1 MIVDDELAGRR
12 MLREYCAAQADL
24 ELVGEFAD
32 GLVALEQIRQ
42 QAPDLLF
49 LDIQMDTLGGIALAR
64 ALDPATMPLIVFVTA
79 YDHYALEAFEVSAL
93 DYLLKP
99 FDEERFGKTLERAR
113 QRLQTHSSSDRY
125 TALNGVLTQLEQHIR
140 TIHPGTRPRLL
151 AEAGGRMHVLDAD
164 RIEVVEADRNYVLLR
179 AGRDAFHTRST
190 LQQAEAALQLQPM
203 LRLSRSCLVNMNHV
217 REVSRTPRGDFIL
230 VVSGGPTV
238 PSSQGFRAE
247 LRHHLTLLKIR
258 PHLTTAPRSDALA
271 TPYLIRRY
279 RSYNSMSLSPN
290 PRALS
295 GKVPVWTHSSPSHLI
310 LNLSDAPTKFG
321 V

>member
-12 MLREYCAAQADL
+12 MLREYCAAQTDV

-49 LDIQMDTLGGIALAR
+49 LDIQMDTLDGIALAR

-79 YDHYALEAFEVSAL
+79 YHHYALEAFEVSAM

-99 FDEERFGKTLERAR
+99 FDEERFGRTLERAR
-113 QRLQTHSSSDRY
+113 QRLRTHSASDRH
-125 TALNGVLTQLEQHIR
+125 TALSGVLNQLEQHIR
-140 TIHPGTRPRLL
+140 TTHPSTRARLL

-179 AGRDAFHTRST
+179 AGRDSYQARST
-190 LQQAEAALQLQPM
+190 LQQAEAALQFQPM

-230 VVSGGPTV
+230 VVTSGTTV
-238 PSSQGFRAE
+238 TSSEGFRDKVRE
-247 LRHHLTLLKIR
+247 YLSGLKIC
-258 PHLTTAPRSDALA
+258 
-271 TPYLIRRY
+271 
-279 RSYNSMSLSPN
+279 
-290 PRALS
+290 
-295 GKVPVWTHSSPSHLI
+295 
-310 LNLSDAPTKFG
+310 PT
-321 V
+321 